1 MQKTQQSS
9 QPHSLRGVYGC
20 NNRGTENWSTKSSYR
35 DFIFMD
41 GINFYHLNSEELAH
55 GLTRVQFVRKLC
67 SFKVVKRISHIPND
81 DRHGCPCTARTDVD
95 SSRSAGTGFKVVKR
109 ISHIPNDDRHGCP
122 CTARTDVDSSRSA
135 GTGFENSSSYTKE
148 EVEMA
153 FREWSRMRK
162 PRFCHG
168 GVCKLVPTYCGI
180 VLKHKNNISVKYI
193 N

>member
-95 SSRSAGTGFKVVKR
+95 SSRSAGTGF
-109 ISHIPNDDRHGCP
+109 
-122 CTARTDVDSSRSA
+122 
-135 GTGFENSSSYTKE
+135 ENSSSYTKE

>member
-35 DFIFMD
+35 NFIFMD

-81 DRHGCPCTARTDVD
+81 DRHGCPCTAKTDMN
-95 SSRSAGTGFKVVKR
+95 SSRVQELILKTRQV
-109 ISHIPNDDRHGCP
+109 IPRWKWKWP
-122 CTARTDVDSSRSA
+122 
-135 GTGFENSSSYTKE
+135 FENGCECESPVS
-148 EVEMA
+148 VMA
-153 FREWSRMRK
+153 VFVNS
-162 PRFCHG
+162 CQ
-168 GVCKLVPTYCGI
+168 LI
-180 VLKHKNNISVKYI
+180 VGLY
-193 N
+193 